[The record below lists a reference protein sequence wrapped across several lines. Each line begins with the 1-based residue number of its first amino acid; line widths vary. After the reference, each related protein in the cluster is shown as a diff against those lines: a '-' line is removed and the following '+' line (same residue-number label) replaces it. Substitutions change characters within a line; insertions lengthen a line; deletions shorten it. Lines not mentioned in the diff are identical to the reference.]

1 MPRPVLPAAA
11 FTLAVALALSGC
23 SRQHPSA
30 EAEAPAAQGR
40 ATAVADMAPNPT
52 DNVAEAA
59 AAAPMAAAKAA
70 ADAAPA
76 DDAVTVP
83 GVSAD
88 AMGSAAMTQDTGTR
102 RFVRTAQVDCQVRDV
117 QRASLRIEDLAARFG
132 GFVTRNDL
140 TAEPGRVV
148 RRPIGDA
155 RLVELTTYTV
165 RGDLQVRV
173 PSDRAQAFLRAIA
186 AEMEFLDRRHF
197 EAVDAQFELLRRE
210 LARRRHDMAQAALRE
225 AAARG
230 GKLVDRAEAIDR
242 RVDQQT
248 ARDEALIEQRTYEDR
263 VAFATLDVSMRQ
275 PEQVRRAER
284 PDIDAVLRREGPGF
298 FARIGDAFVDGWR
311 GLLDVAVGLASA
323 WPLWFMLAAALGAWR
338 AWRRRRA

>member
-1 MPRPVLPAAA
+1 MKRLGSVVLVAGLVAA
-11 FTLAVALALSGC
+11 GC
-23 SRQHPSA
+23 SRQSA
-30 EAEAPAAQGR
+30 SDAEAPAAQNR
-40 ATAVADMAPNPT
+40 AVAAADMAPPPAPPAPESAPA
-52 DNVAEAA
+52 AEAG
-59 AAAPMAAAKAA
+59 AA
-70 ADAAPA
+70 ADASG
-76 DDAVTVP
+76 AVTGP

-102 RFVRTAQVDCQVRDV
+102 RFIRAAQVDCQVRDV

-140 TAEPGRVV
+140 AAEPGRVV
-148 RRPIGDA
+148 RRPIGHG

-165 RGDLQVRV
+165 HGELQVRV

-197 EAVDAQFELLRRE
+197 EAVDAQFELLRRQ
-210 LARRRHDMAQAALRE
+210 LARMRYDAAQASLGS
-225 AAARG
+225 AAAQG
-230 GKLVDRAEAIDR
+230 GKLADRADAIDR
-242 RVDQQT
+242 RVQQQT

-263 VAFATLDVSMRQ
+263 VAFATLDISMRQ

-298 FARIGDAFVDGWR
+298 FARLGESIVDGWR
-311 GLLDVAVGLASA
+311 GLLDVLVGIAAA
-323 WPLWFMLAAALGAWR
+323 WPLWLLLAGALAGVR
-338 AWRRRRA
+338 AWRRRRG